1 MDRVIVWFSCGAA
14 SAIALQL
21 ALEKY
26 PRESYEVVPVYC
38 NTSLDE
44 HPSNALFMKAVE
56 EWLGV
61 QVSIIASEKYK
72 SVEDVFEAR
81 RYMSGIK
88 GAPCTVEMKKIP
100 RFKFERPDDIQIFG
114 LTADEGERI
123 QTFNGN
129 NPDLR
134 LDWILMDNFVTKQ
147 DCYNRLQVNHI
158 ELPVLY
164 SLGFKNNN
172 CIGCVKAT
180 SPAYWDNVRRQFPD
194 VFQRRAE
201 QSRRFGVRLT
211 QVKGKRI
218 FLDDLPFS
226 DFSRYKQED
235 ISCGPECGSQERLF

>member
-1 MDRVIVWFSCGAA
+1 M
-14 SAIALQL
+14 
-21 ALEKY
+21 
-26 PRESYEVVPVYC
+26 PVYC

-56 EWLGV
+56 GWLGV
-61 QVSIIASEKYK
+61 QVTIIGSEKYK

-81 RYMSGIK
+81 RYMAGIK

-114 LTADEGERI
+114 LTADEGQRI
-123 QTFNGN
+123 QTFRGN

-134 LDWILMDNFVTKQ
+134 LDWILRDNFVTKQ
-147 DCYNRLQVNHI
+147 DCYNRLHVNNI

-180 SPAYWDNVRRQFPD
+180 SPAYWDNVRSRFPD

-211 QVKGKRI
+211 RVKGVRI
-218 FLDDLPFS
+218 FLDALPVA